1 PSWTNVSDGAF
12 ASGAIGSLTYDAASG
27 TLYAGTGED
36 AAAGDAEAGVGIY
49 KSTDDGAHWVALGG
63 NAAFVNRSVRQI
75 AISGSTIYVADG
87 RGVHGISSTTA
98 GAVSNIPTN
107 PQGVG
112 VWKSTDGGNT
122 FSLLQPSPFTST
134 AGGNTVTFPSSFGSS
149 RGATDVAL
157 DPTHAN
163 VVY

>member
-1 PSWTNVSDGAF
+1 KPGCSNQSCTIWAASAGGGVWRTGKGLSGSPSWTNVSDGAF

-49 KSTDDGAHWVALGG
+49 KSTD
-63 NAAFVNRSVRQI
+63 
-75 AISGSTIYVADG
+75 
-87 RGVHGISSTTA
+87 
-98 GAVSNIPTN
+98 
-107 PQGVG
+107 
-112 VWKSTDGGNT
+112 GGNT

-163 VVY
+163 VVYASAYNVGVWRSLDSGATWTQIKTAPNTGAYREE